1 MPRQTAAMLSDL
13 ARHYKFRS
21 DATPASTLCN
31 ATRSLLVMPIV
42 TR

>member
-1 MPRQTAAMLSDL
+1 MLSDL

-21 DATPASTLCN
+21 DAAPALTLCN
-31 ATRSLLVMPIV
+31 AARGLLMTPIV